1 MQAFNHYSAIY
12 VFIRGFVNLV
22 RGHARGA
29 NLAQSICLQS
39 LDGGVGVREIDEA
52 VKHPVQRVEHLV
64 VAFAVADAPAYH
76 AAAWQAML
84 GGHGSSCGEE
94 LVVELVGWRHQGLVH
109 VR

>member
-1 MQAFNHYSAIY
+1 MDVQ
-12 VFIRGFVNLV
+12 GGPNLT
-22 RGHARGA
+22 
-29 NLAQSICLQS
+29 QSICLQS
-39 LDGGVGVREIDEA
+39 LDGGVGVRKIDEA

-64 VAFAVADAPAYH
+64 VALAVADAPAYH

-94 LVVELVGWRHQGLVH
+94 LVIELVGWRHQGRVH